1 MDDDVFSGF
10 GVPVIL
16 PHNRTDEE
24 YATLSFEQR
33 KEANKDSFLK
43 IRETLTRIGV
53 ASRKEKNLYQ
63 SAHLL
68 HKRGEYA
75 ILHFK
80 ELFAIDGKPTNI
92 DSEDIARR
100 NRIVKL
106 LEEWGL
112 LSVITPIDPTRLR
125 RCQASRSLSTT
136 RSTYG
141 ISKRSIVSVRRRL
154 NRASCAVLSG
164 CNDT

>member
-24 YATLSFEQR
+24 YATLTFDQR

-92 DSEDIARR
+92 DSDDIARR

-112 LSVITPIDPTRLR
+112 LSTINPIDATLIAP
-125 RCQASRSLSTT
+125 LS
-136 RSTYG
+136 
-141 ISKRSIVSVRRRL
+141 SIKIVKHNEKHLWHLEAKYSIGKKKV
-154 NRASCAVLSG
+154 
-164 CNDT
+164 